1 MKNTKKL
8 LSLLL
13 AALLCAGLFW
23 GCNETAGE
31 SSSASSQAESSVSSA
46 VSSAASESEPA
57 SSSQVEQELATA
69 TGTVEKASKNAFNL
83 VMEDG
88 SYLMAIIT
96 DTTEITGGP
105 LVEGATATI
114 TYDPTTQ
121 TGLSVPAVTLEL
133 SGEGGSAESET
144 EETELST
151 ATGTVEKAS
160 KNAFNLVMED
170 DSYLMVIITDTTEVT
185 GDPLTEGASATV
197 TYDPTTQTG
206 LSVPAVT
213 IAISGQAASE
223 PATESTTEE
232 AASSTAEE
240 LLSSMSLEEKVGQ
253 LFFVRFPDGAPE
265 AVSQYQFGGYILFG
279 RDFKGLTKEQVQEKI
294 AACQAQAKVPMLM
307 GADEEGGT
315 VTRVSD
321 NPNLCDEPYWSPRD
335 LYNAGGMES
344 VLYAEGDKCR
354 VFLDLDLN
362 VNFAPVCD
370 ISREAGAFMYDRSL
384 GQDAATTSS
393 YVNQVV
399 NVYRQNK
406 VGCVL
411 KHFPGYGNNADTHTG
426 IATDSRAYETFQQED
441 FLPFQS
447 GIDAGAG
454 CVLVAHNIV
463 SCVDGDR
470 PASLSPEWHRILR
483 EELGFTGCI
492 ITDDLSMGAIQDFCD
507 SGSAAVQAVLAGN
520 DLLCCTDYE
529 VQIPA
534 VLEAVANG
542 TITEARIEES
552 ALRVL
557 RWKQDLGLI

>member
-1 MKNTKKL
+1 
-8 LSLLL
+8 
-13 AALLCAGLFW
+13 
-23 GCNETAGE
+23 
-31 SSSASSQAESSVSSA
+31 
-46 VSSAASESEPA
+46 
-57 SSSQVEQELATA
+57 
-69 TGTVEKASKNAFNL
+69 
-83 VMEDG
+83 
-88 SYLMAIIT
+88 
-96 DTTEITGGP
+96 
-105 LVEGATATI
+105 
-114 TYDPTTQ
+114 
-121 TGLSVPAVTLEL
+121 
-133 SGEGGSAESET
+133 
-144 EETELST
+144 
-151 ATGTVEKAS
+151 
-160 KNAFNLVMED
+160 
-170 DSYLMVIITDTTEVT
+170 
-185 GDPLTEGASATV
+185 
-197 TYDPTTQTG
+197 
-206 LSVPAVT
+206 
-213 IAISGQAASE
+213 
-223 PATESTTEE
+223 
-232 AASSTAEE
+232 
-240 LLSSMSLEEKVGQ
+240 MSLEEKVGQ
-253 LFFVRFPDGAPE
+253 LFFVRFPDNAPE

-279 RDFKGLTKEQVQEKI
+279 RDFKGLTKAQVQEKI
-294 AACQAQAKVPMLM
+294 SACQAQAKVPMLM

-344 VLYAEGDKCR
+344 VLYAEKDKCQ
-354 VFLDLDLN
+354 VFQDLGLN

-370 ISREAGAFMYDRSL
+370 ISQEAGAFMYDRSL

-426 IATDSRAYETFQQED
+426 IATDNRAYETFQQED

-463 SCVDGDR
+463 SCIDGER
-470 PASLSPEWHRILR
+470 SASLSPEWHRILR

-542 TITEARIEES
+542 TITQARIEES

>member
-31 SSSASSQAESSVSSA
+31 SSSVSSQAGSSVSSA
-46 VSSAASESEPA
+46 VSSAASEPA
-57 SSSQVEQELATA
+57 PSSSQVEKELTTA

-185 GDPLTEGASATV
+185 GGPLTEGASATV

-253 LFFVRFPDGAPE
+253 LFFVRFPSGAPD

-279 RDFKGLTKEQVQEKI
+279 RDFKGLTREQVQEKI

-344 VLYAEGDKCR
+344 VLYAEKDKCQ
-354 VFLDLDLN
+354 VFQDLGLN

-463 SCVDGDR
+463 SCVDGER

>member
-31 SSSASSQAESSVSSA
+31 SSSASSQVVSEASSA
-46 VSSAASESEPA
+46 VSSAASEPA
-57 SSSQVEQELATA
+57 PSSSQVEKELATA

-96 DTTEITGGP
+96 DATEITGGP

-160 KNAFNLVMED
+160 KNAFNLVLED

-185 GDPLTEGASATV
+185 GGPLTEGASATV

-253 LFFVRFPDGAPE
+253 LFFVRFPSGAPD

-279 RDFKGLTKEQVQEKI
+279 RDFKGLTREQVQEKI

-354 VFLDLDLN
+354 VFLDLGLN

-426 IATDSRAYETFQQED
+426 IATDSRAYKTFQQED

-454 CVLVAHNIV
+454 CVLVAHNIA
-463 SCVDGDR
+463 SCVDGER

-507 SGSAAVQAVLAGN
+507 SSSAAVQAVLAGN

-534 VLEAVANG
+534 VLDAVANG